1 MLAEKTAYRFTSEG
15 KLPGFNVGASWG
27 FKRYVFDVWIKRLEG
42 ESMIPNY
49 QVFMRPFLEVVN
61 AAGGEEV
68 KLRDVI
74 NQLEDKFGLSEAERE
89 ERLPSGKQ
97 TVLDNRIG
105 WARTYLTKAGLLE
118 VTRRAHF
125 VITERGLNAISNPHT
140 VIDNQYLKQFDEFI
154 AFKDQKNG
162 QPELCEAN
170 QSVAE
175 ETTPDEVLRAAFKQ
189 INDALASDILS
200 RTRKVSPAFFEQL
213 LIDLLLAMG
222 YGGSNEGMA
231 HTLGRSGD
239 NGVDGVI
246 NQDPLGVDQ
255 IYIQAKRYADGNN
268 ISAGEIR
275 DFFGA
280 LNLKKAQKGIFIT
293 TSDFTPSAVQTA
305 KDLGM
310 RIVLINGKEL
320 AKLMLR
326 YNIGSRDEQVIYL
339 KRIDEEF
346 FEL

>member
-1 MLAEKTAYRFTSEG
+1 MLPSYQDLMK
-15 KLPGFNVGASWG
+15 PV
-27 FKRYVFDVWIKRLEG
+27 LE
-42 ESMIPNY
+42 
-49 QVFMRPFLEVVN
+49 
-61 AAGGEEV
+61 AAKNEEV
-68 KLRDVI
+68 KLSNVVDLLAEHF
-74 NQLEDKFGLSEAERE
+74 NLSEDERTE
-89 ERLPSGKQ
+89 LLPSGRQ
-97 TVLDNRIG
+97 AAFTNRVG
-105 WARTYLTKAGLLE
+105 WAKTYLTKAGLLDS
-118 VTRRAHF
+118 TRRGHF
-125 VITERGLNAISNPHT
+125 VITELGQDALISGEEIN
-140 VIDNQYLKQFDEFI
+140 NQYLKHFDDFN
-154 AFKDQKNG
+154 AFTKQKNG
-162 QPELCEAN
+162 D
-170 QSVAE
+170 SSKVE
-175 ETTPDEVLRAAFKQ
+175 ETTLSNNDATPDEVLRAAYKQ
-189 INDALASDILS
+189 INDTLASEILA

-213 LIDLLLAMG
+213 LIELLLAMG
-222 YGGSNEGMA
+222 YGGTGEGMA
-231 HTLGRSGD
+231 HTLGKSGD

-255 IYIQAKRYADGNN
+255 VYIQAKRYAEGAN
-268 ISAGEIR
+268 ISSSNIR

-346 FEL
+346 SKDNTSWQTSVILIS

>member
-1 MLAEKTAYRFTSEG
+1 
-15 KLPGFNVGASWG
+15 
-27 FKRYVFDVWIKRLEG
+27 
-42 ESMIPNY
+42 MIPNY
-49 QVFMRPFLEVVN
+49 QAFMRPFLEVAK
-61 AAGGEEV
+61 AANGKEV

-74 NQLEDKFGLSEAERE
+74 NQIADSFQLTEEERQ

-97 TVLDNRIG
+97 AVLDNRIG

-125 VITERGLNAISNPHT
+125 VITERGQNAISNPNT

-162 QPELCEAN
+162 QPELGESS
-170 QSVAE
+170 QRVVE
-175 ETTPDEVLRAAFKQ
+175 ETTPDEVLRAAYKQ
-189 INDALASDILS
+189 INDALASEILL
-200 RTRKVSPAFFEQL
+200 RTRKTIPAFFEQL
-213 LIDLLLAMG
+213 LIELLLAMG
-222 YGGSNEGMA
+222 YGGTGEGMA

-255 IYIQAKRYADGNN
+255 VYIQAKRYAEGNN
-268 ISAGEIR
+268 VGSSEIR

-293 TSDFTPSAVQTA
+293 TSDFTSSASQTA

-326 YNIGSRDEQVIYL
+326 YNIGSRDEQVLYI

-346 FEL
+346 FEG

>member
-1 MLAEKTAYRFTSEG
+1 
-15 KLPGFNVGASWG
+15 
-27 FKRYVFDVWIKRLEG
+27 
-42 ESMIPNY
+42 MIPSY

-61 AAGGEEV
+61 AAGGQEV

-74 NQLEDKFGLSEAERE
+74 NQIAERFQLTDDERE

-125 VITERGLNAISNPHT
+125 VITDRGQMAISNPNT
-140 VIDNQYLKQFDEFI
+140 VINNQYLKQFDEFI

-162 QPELCEAN
+162 HSELV
-170 QSVAE
+170 QSIQSTVE
-175 ETTPDEVLRAAFKQ
+175 ETTPDEVLLAAYKQ
-189 INDALASDILS
+189 INDALTSEILS
-200 RTRKVSPAFFEQL
+200 RTRKVSPAFFELL

-222 YGGSNEGMA
+222 YGGSDEGMS

-255 IYIQAKRYADGNN
+255 LYIQAKRYAEGNN
-268 ISAGEIR
+268 ISAGDIR

-280 LNLKKAQKGIFIT
+280 LSLKKAQKGIFIT
-293 TSDFTPSAVQTA
+293 TSEFTSSAIQTA

-310 RIVLINGKEL
+310 RIVLINGKQL
-320 AKLMLR
+320 AHLMLR
-326 YNIGSRDEQVIYL
+326 YNIGCREEQVIAI
-339 KRIDEEF
+339 KQIDEDF
-346 FEL
+346 FDNN

>member
-1 MLAEKTAYRFTSEG
+1 
-15 KLPGFNVGASWG
+15 
-27 FKRYVFDVWIKRLEG
+27 
-42 ESMIPNY
+42 MIPNY

-61 AAGGEEV
+61 AANGREV
-68 KLRDVI
+68 KLRDII
-74 NQLEDKFGLSEAERE
+74 NRIAENFQLTQEELQ

-105 WARTYLTKAGLLE
+105 WARTYLAKAGLIE

-125 VITERGLNAISNPHT
+125 VITERGRTALSNANT
-140 VIDNQYLKQFDEFI
+140 VIDNNYLKQFDEFI
-154 AFKDQKNG
+154 AFKDHRNG
-162 QPELCEAN
+162 KSEQI
-170 QSVAE
+170 QSNLNGAE
-175 ETTPDEVLRAAFKQ
+175 ETTPDEILCAAYKQ
-189 INDALASDILS
+189 INEVLVSELLS

-213 LIDLLLAMG
+213 LIELLLAMG
-222 YGGSNEGMA
+222 YGGSGEGMA
-231 HTLGRSGD
+231 HTLGKTGD

-255 IYIQAKRYADGNN
+255 VYIQAKRYTDGNN
-268 ISAGEIR
+268 VCSSDIR

-293 TSDFTPSAVQTA
+293 TSDFTSSAVQTA
-305 KDLGM
+305 KNLGT

-326 YNIGSRDEQVIYL
+326 YNIGCRDEQVIYL

-346 FEL
+346 FEE